1 VPHVVPLSSPEPAPD
16 GRARLGTTAQV
27 AGVVAFP
34 VIGGALAV
42 TGLPVGDV
50 LAVVSGC
57 GAIGAVSIA
66 FAGGRLTGPLARGRL
81 ASALAAAAARAA
93 QEPRP

>member
-1 VPHVVPLSSPEPAPD
+1 MPHVVPLSSPEPTRD

-42 TGLPVGDV
+42 SGLPVGDV

-57 GAIGAVSIA
+57 GAIGAMSIA
-66 FAGGRLTGPLARGRL
+66 FAGGRLTGLLAR
-81 ASALAAAAARAA
+81 ALAAAAARAA

>member
-1 VPHVVPLSSPEPAPD
+1 MPHVVPLSSPEPTPD

-42 TGLPVGDV
+42 TGLPVGDI

-57 GAIGAVSIA
+57 GAIGAMSIA
-66 FAGGRLTGPLARGRL
+66 FAGGRLTGRLAR
-81 ASALAAAAARAA
+81 ALAAAAARAA